1 MKRYQIIYA
10 DLLEKLW
17 YCLGDYLCR
26 HKKHHWN
33 YRYCSRCGIDIFIF
47 QAIERR
53 ILGFSKKWYDGEW
66 RAGDGEDWLSIP
78 DSLET

>member
-1 MKRYQIIYA
+1 MNWNGLELPNKKYQIIYV

-26 HKKHHWN
+26 HKKHHWH

-53 ILGFSKKWYDGEW
+53 DYEKYK
-66 RAGDGEDWLSIP
+66 R
-78 DSLET
+78 T